1 MEYADLTE
9 LGNEAAVKAA
19 GKYRQKGKDYVVQV
33 SGWYGWHASVKNA
46 EAHGVHAPRC

>member
-33 SGWYGWHASVKNA
+33 GDGFPLGVPLSNGCSWHAI
-46 EAHGVHAPRC
+46 RRL